1 MLVVQGIRDP
11 FGIPPPRRG
20 RTVVTVSA
28 DHALRTDLAA
38 VESAVRRWL
47 EKVVGRL

>member
-1 MLVVQGIRDP
+1 
-11 FGIPPPRRG
+11 
-20 RTVVTVSA
+20 VSA
-28 DHALRTDLAA
+28 DHALRADLTA